1 MALVAVENIF
11 AIIPKSKA
19 ASQANVAINDIRP
32 YISVLPNTED
42 SIWSGEQGP
51 VIDIC
56 NCLQL
61 HCMTQFLFLLIVV
74 EFCTDNQ
81 IATNMKKKILLVL
94 PRNFEFNFINVSGII
109 KVITKKSGGSLVLS
123 LATIAALSPPEF
135 EVKIVDEDIEELDF
149 NESFDIVGIG
159 GFSVYLNRAEE
170 IAREYS
176 ARGALIVCGG
186 SPASFSPD
194 RWRPFSD
201 VLILGEAERTWPR
214 FLKEYLSGSHKKE
227 YRETELI
234 DISQSPV
241 PDLSGYSPATLKKY
255 LYGIVQVSRGCPY
268 KCEFCSVHEYA
279 GNKMR
284 YKPVE
289 KVIQEVE
296 QLYQVFRPNIISIAD
311 DNFTGIKSKAKEVLK
326 VLIDWNHGKKK
337 PVSFLTQLSI
347 DASHD
352 EEFLEL
358 AAAAGLVRVSVG
370 VETPNLLSLE
380 ETHKM
385 QNLQRSTL
393 EDIKR
398 FQEHGI
404 LVQAGCIV
412 GFDNDDKTIFKQQ
425 LDFFNTLGIPNIQ
438 VMPLQAPDGSPLK
451 RRMIE
456 EGRYIDWESMIRANP
471 EQMNSLNT
479 FTIEPKLMSQQ
490 ELRQGICWLL
500 KNLYT
505 PENFIHRM
513 KTFFRNFE
521 NSQKKQD
528 LNIPRTTVDWYG
540 VGLVIRLM
548 KYVLLKANSEKRKI
562 FRTMFQVVRK
572 SSHPHKMV
580 FLINFY
586 LSFLNTQ
593 EIIHKSFPEID
604 TVTYPS

>member
-1 MALVAVENIF
+1 
-11 AIIPKSKA
+11 
-19 ASQANVAINDIRP
+19 
-32 YISVLPNTED
+32 
-42 SIWSGEQGP
+42 
-51 VIDIC
+51 
-56 NCLQL
+56 
-61 HCMTQFLFLLIVV
+61 
-74 EFCTDNQ
+74 
-81 IATNMKKKILLVL
+81 MKKKILLVL
-94 PRNFEFNFINVSGII
+94 PRNYEFNFINVSSII

-123 LATIAALSPPEF
+123 LATIAALTPPEF
-135 EVKIVDEDIEELDF
+135 EVKIVDEDVEDIDF

-214 FLKEYLSGSHKKE
+214 FLNDYMSGSHKKE
-227 YRETELI
+227 YMETEHI

-241 PDLSGYSPATLKKY
+241 PDLSCFSPLTLKKY

-268 KCEFCSVHEYA
+268 RCEFCSVHEYA

-296 QLYQVFRPNIISIAD
+296 QLYQVFRPNIIFIAD

-326 VLIDWNHGKKK
+326 VLRDWNHGKKK
-337 PVSFLTQLSI
+337 PVSFTTQLSI
-347 DASHD
+347 DAAHD

-385 QNLQRSTL
+385 QNLQRSIL

-412 GFDNDDKTIFKQQ
+412 GFDHDDKSIFKQQ

-456 EGRYIDWESMIRANP
+456 EGRYIDWESNIRANP

-479 FTIEPKLMSQQ
+479 FTIEPKLMNHQ

-513 KTFFRNFE
+513 ETFFRNYE

-528 LNIPRTTVDWYG
+528 LNIPATTVDWYG
-540 VGLVIRLM
+540 VGLVIRLV
-548 KYVLLKANSEKRKI
+548 KYVMLKARREDRKI
-562 FRTMFQVVRK
+562 FGNMFQVVRK
-572 SSHPHKMV
+572 SSHPHKMI